1 MANVYNGMVAGLS
14 KIATGTP
21 AAFCRKVSSATIT
34 RSANNIRN
42 AGIGGQLQVRKGTDE
57 ITLDM
62 TCVGVSNT
70 DLALW
75 FPTTAGVQVASFPD
89 FLVEVDDG
97 SNGLEYVLSGGQPSS
112 ATITCSGGAA
122 SQLEVQLQ
130 AKFTTATEQAA
141 GTDVPVY
148 NSVIGHTIN
157 DIAVAQGTRTY
168 GALSFSLSCD
178 LGTEMVNTMDGKS
191 ASAKTIPTS
200 YIITTVNPSLTVET
214 TDEWQ
219 MDTMD
224 GDTWTAGNITITCAN
239 GVTAENSTIT
249 LTNWV
254 PSELNI
260 PLEAEGMVSFGH
272 SFEPGSGTIYNRV
285 AFS

>member
-1 MANVYNGMVAGLS
+1 MDLTQRAYCNRILRVDLTSGQISTTPLPADMMPLLLGGKGL
-14 KIATGTP
+14 
-21 AAFCRKVSSATIT
+21 
-34 RSANNIRN
+34 
-42 AGIGGQLQVRKGTDE
+42 
-57 ITLDM
+57 
-62 TCVGVSNT
+62 
-70 DLALW
+70 
-75 FPTTAGVQVASFPD
+75 
-89 FLVEVDDG
+89 
-97 SNGLEYVLSGGQPSS
+97 
-112 ATITCSGGAA
+112 GAW
-122 SQLEVQLQ
+122 LLY
-130 AKFTTATEQAA
+130 TEQAA

-157 DIAVAQGTRTY
+157 DIAVAQGTGTY

-191 ASAKTIPTS
+191 AGSKTIPTS
-200 YIITTVNPSLTVET
+200 YIITTINQSLTVET

-219 MDTMD
+219 MASMD

-272 SFEPGSGTIYNRV
+272 SFEPGPGTMYNRV
-285 AFS
+285 TFA